1 MRATD
6 LSLAGVSVPLTHAR
20 VGGESSNFKPK
31 EREVELFMTKNPLKI
46 SVFLFFCVLFVA
58 FGLKGARV
66 HANSAG
72 APLSRT
78 GAPGELTCAITACH
92 IGTPVNSGGGSLT
105 ITGLPANYTLNQ
117 EYDITIT
124 LSQTGR
130 QRFGFQATVID
141 DTGKEAGTITVTDSA
156 RTQLF
161 PGTVGGN
168 LRRYMNHS
176 SNGTSGSGQAS
187 WSFRWKAPATDV
199 GRIRI
204 FASGNAANNNG
215 SADGGD
221 LIYTTSVSS
230 QPPVAVAAVATV
242 SAASFAQNVS
252 LAQDMIVAGFGS
264 GLSVNVAVGTTNPL
278 PTQLDGTEIEV
289 RDATSTTR
297 KAGLFFVAPSQI
309 NYVIPAGTVNGVA
322 TISVKRSGTTVAQSN
337 VTIESVSPGIFT
349 ANAGGTGIPA
359 ANILRIVGN
368 NQTYES
374 IYTNN
379 GGQIT
384 PIPIDLTNGDVY
396 LILYC
401 TGVKGA
407 PQNGVTATIGG
418 TPTPILGFAATA
430 EFVGLDQ
437 VNVGPIP
444 KSLATRGNV
453 NVVLTVGGKP
463 ANTVTIN
470 IK

>member
-1 MRATD
+1 MQ
-6 LSLAGVSVPLTHAR
+6 
-20 VGGESSNFKPK
+20 
-31 EREVELFMTKNPLKI
+31 KNPLKI
-46 SVFLFFCVLFVA
+46 FVFLFFCALFLA

-66 HANSAG
+66 NANSG
-72 APLSRT
+72 GPPLSRT
-78 GAPGELTCAITACH
+78 GAPGELTCATAGCH
-92 IGTPVNSGGGSLT
+92 VGSAVNSGGGSVSFSG
-105 ITGLPANYTLNQ
+105 IPANYTLNQ
-117 EYDITIT
+117 EYVITVT
-124 LSQTGR
+124 VSQAGR
-130 QRFGFQATVID
+130 SRFGFEATVID
-141 DTGKEAGTITVTDSA
+141 DTGKESGTITVIDSG
-156 RTQLF
+156 TQVF

-168 LRRYMNHS
+168 LRRYVQHN
-176 SNGTSGSGQAS
+176 TPKLGSGQGS
-187 WSFRWKAPATDV
+187 WTFRWKAPGQSV
-199 GRIRI
+199 GRIT
-204 FASGNAANNNG
+204 FYAAGNAAAG
-215 SADGGD
+215 SSGADGD
-221 LIYTTSVSS
+221 LIYTTSTSTQPQVSV
-230 QPPVAVAAVATV
+230 PAVATV
-242 SAASFAQNVS
+242 SAASFAAGVS
-252 LAQDMIVAGFGS
+252 LAPDMIVAGFGS
-264 GLSVNVAVGTTNPL
+264 GLSVNVVSGTTNPL

-297 KAGLFFVAPSQI
+297 KAGLFFVAPTQA
-309 NYVIPAGTVNGVA
+309 NYVIPPGTANGPA
-322 TISVKRSGTTVAQSN
+322 TISVKRSGTTVAEGN

-349 ANAGGTGIPA
+349 ANAGGTGVPA
-359 ANILRIVGN
+359 ANALRIVGN
-368 NQTYES
+368 AQTYEV

-384 PIPIDLTNGDVY
+384 PVPIDLATGDVY

-418 TPTPILGFAATA
+418 TATPILGFAATS

-444 KSLATRGNV
+444 KSLIGRGPV

>member
-1 MRATD
+1 
-6 LSLAGVSVPLTHAR
+6 
-20 VGGESSNFKPK
+20 
-31 EREVELFMTKNPLKI
+31 MTKNPLKI
-46 SVFLFFCVLFVA
+46 SVFLFFCALFVA

-66 HANSAG
+66 HANSSG
-72 APLSRT
+72 PPIGRT
-78 GAPGELTCAITACH
+78 SAPGELTCATVQCH
-92 IGTPVNSGGGSLT
+92 IGSPINSGGGTLT
-105 ITGLPANYTLNQ
+105 VTGMPANYTLNQ
-117 EYDITIT
+117 EYTITIT
-124 LSQTGR
+124 LTLAGR

-141 DTGKEAGTITVTDSA
+141 DQGREAGTLTITDPA
-156 RTQLF
+156 RTQVF
-161 PGTVGGN
+161 PGTIGGN
-168 LRRYMNHS
+168 LRRYINHTFV
-176 SNGTSGSGQAS
+176 GTSGSGQAS

-204 FASGNAANNNG
+204 FATGNAANDNG

-221 LIYTTSVSS
+221 LIYTTNVSS
-230 QPPVAVAAVATV
+230 QPPVAIPAVATV

-264 GLSVNVAVGTTNPL
+264 GLSVNVAVGMTNPL

-349 ANAGGTGIPA
+349 ANAGGTGVPA
-359 ANILRIVGN
+359 ANALRIVGN
-368 NQTYES
+368 NQTFEA

-418 TPTPILGFAATA
+418 TPTPILGFAATS

-444 KSLATRGNV
+444 KSLTGRGPA

>member
-1 MRATD
+1 
-6 LSLAGVSVPLTHAR
+6 
-20 VGGESSNFKPK
+20 
-31 EREVELFMTKNPLKI
+31 MTKNPLKI
-46 SVFLFFCVLFVA
+46 SVFLFFCALFVA

-66 HANSAG
+66 HANSSVP
-72 APLSRT
+72 PLSRT

-105 ITGLPANYTLNQ
+105 IVGLPANYTLNQ

-124 LSQTGR
+124 LSQNGR
-130 QRFGFQATVID
+130 TRFGFQATIID
-141 DTGKEAGTITVTDSA
+141 DTGKEAGTLTVTDPN
-156 RTQLF
+156 RTQSFLG
-161 PGTVGGN
+161 PVGN
-168 LRRYMNHS
+168 NARRYITHNTL
-176 SNGTSGSGQAS
+176 GTGNNQTS
-187 WSFRWKAPATDV
+187 WSFRWKAPATSV
-199 GRIRI
+199 GRITVY
-204 FASGNAANNNG
+204 AAGNASNFNG
-215 SADGGD
+215 VADAGD
-221 LIYTTSVSS
+221 LIYTTSASA
-230 QPPVAVAAVATV
+230 QPPAPVAAVATV

-278 PTQLDGTEIEV
+278 PIQLDGTEIEV

-297 KAGLFFVAPSQI
+297 KAGLFFVAPTQA
-309 NYVIPAGTVNGVA
+309 NYVIPAGTANGTA
-322 TISVKRSGTTVAQSN
+322 TISVKRSGTTVAQGT

-368 NQTYES
+368 AQTYEP

-384 PIPIDLTNGDVY
+384 PVPIDLTNGDVY

-418 TPTPILGFAATA
+418 TATPILGFAATA

-444 KSLATRGNV
+444 KTLMGRGDA

>member
-6 LSLAGVSVPLTHAR
+6 LSLADVSVPLTHAR

-46 SVFLFFCVLFVA
+46 SVFLFFCALFVA
-58 FGLKGARV
+58 FGLKGSRV
-66 HANSAG
+66 HANSG
-72 APLSRT
+72 GPPQSRT
-78 GAPGELTCAITACH
+78 GAPGELTCATTGCH
-92 IGTPVNSGGGSLT
+92 TGSAVNSGGGAVNFS
-105 ITGLPANYTLNQ
+105 GVPANYTFDQ
-117 EYDITIT
+117 EYVITVT
-124 LSQTGR
+124 VNQTGR
-130 QRFGFQATVID
+130 SRFGFEATVID
-141 DTGKEAGTITVTDSA
+141 DTGKEAGTITVIDSG
-156 RTQLF
+156 TQVVSG
-161 PGTVGGN
+161 PVGGN
-168 LRRYMNHS
+168 LRRYVQHNTPRIGS
-176 SNGTSGSGQAS
+176 SQVS
-187 WSFRWKAPATDV
+187 WTFRWKAPSQSV
-199 GRIRI
+199 GRIT
-204 FASGNAANNNG
+204 FYAAGNAAGG
-215 SADGGD
+215 SSGTDGD
-221 LIYTTSVSS
+221 LIYTTSSS
-230 QPPVAVAAVATV
+230 TQPPAPVAAVATV

-349 ANAGGTGIPA
+349 ANAGGTGVPA
-359 ANILRIVGN
+359 ANALRIVGN
-368 NQTYES
+368 NQTFEA

-379 GGQIT
+379 GGQIN
-384 PIPIDLTNGDVY
+384 PIPIDLATGDVY

-418 TPTPILGFAATA
+418 TATPILGFAATS

-453 NVVLTVGGKP
+453 DVVLTVGGKP